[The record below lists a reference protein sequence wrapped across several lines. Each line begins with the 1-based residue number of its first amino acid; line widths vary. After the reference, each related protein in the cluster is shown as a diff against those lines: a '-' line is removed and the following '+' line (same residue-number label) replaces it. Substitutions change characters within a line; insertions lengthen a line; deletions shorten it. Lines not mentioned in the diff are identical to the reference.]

1 MKRKGHQFSNLSQ
14 SPFLSV
20 LFKGQVSF
28 ALENLKPV
36 VPSCPWFDPLDPTII
51 DKKKIFLK
59 GGVSLPARRARHNKK
74 CKQKKIFFLSTIFF
88 SPFLVSLPVGP
99 DNRFTFFEGTTTSP
113 QILLELLLK
122 FIYLFYPLRELNP
135 CFRREKAMS

>member
-99 DNRFTFFEGTTTSP
+99 DNRFPFFETKRFAFFVNLGQEGYSW
-113 QILLELLLK
+113 
-122 FIYLFYPLRELNP
+122 YPFP
-135 CFRREKAMS
+135 